1 MNQSTIIFLFSPYYG
16 HLIKSLMLAK
26 FYAAKGYSIH
36 YFVYKEATAFEAIAG
51 FPVTTTS
58 SKPFGVGLEGL
69 DDEGQKRSWKENMK
83 ERIAGTLFNDRKQEL
98 DKLVQELNP
107 TYIFLDEFCASDFII
122 LYPHRHKCV
131 MLVPTLPNYPNPA
144 IPPLNTFA
152 FPNEQVKKYW
162 TKQAFQGFFK
172 NIEQKITFLGFDN
185 ESLLKRR
192 FNQQKIA
199 QTYRYSFLNNKY
211 PCFAGVARWY
221 MLPQEFDFPSRSLPS
236 IDRYIGPVVTLNR
249 AEKTTLI
256 YSLFMKLAGAS
267 PDNKI
272 IYCAFGTVIQNYF
285 SDEELVAFYQKL
297 VRIALEKP
305 TWYFLVAV
313 PPAVLKKLKVNSLNI
328 IFTDFVPQ
336 LDALSRAT
344 VFITHGG
351 GSILESI
358 YKATPML
365 VLPPAAKFDYI
376 GNSARVV
383 YHGLGLNGKVH
394 DTDEVLMGQ
403 LQELIANPRYTLAV
417 QQMSELFKTKYHRD
431 YLNDLALP
439 T

>member
-1 MNQSTIIFLFSPYYG
+1 
-16 HLIKSLMLAK
+16 MLAK

-36 YFVYKEATAFEAIAG
+36 YFVYREAAAFAAIAG

-69 DDEGQKRSWKENMK
+69 DVEGQKRPWKDNMR
-83 ERIAGTLFNDRKQEL
+83 ERIAGKIFNDRKQEL

-107 TYIFLDEFCASDFII
+107 AYIFLDEFCASDFII

-131 MLVPTLPNYPNPA
+131 MLIPTLPNYPNSA

-152 FPNEQVKKYW
+152 FPNERIKKYW
-162 TKQAFQGFFK
+162 TKQAFQGFLK

-185 ESLLKRR
+185 KSLLKRK

-199 QTYRYSFLNNKY
+199 PIYRYSFLNNKY

-221 MLPQEFDFPSRSLPS
+221 MLPTEFDFPSRTLPP

-249 AEKTTLI
+249 TEKTTLI
-256 YSLFMKLAGAS
+256 YSLFIKLAGAS

-285 SDEELVAFYQKL
+285 NDEELITFYQKL

-313 PPAVLKKLKVNSLNI
+313 PQAVLKRLKANSLNI

-336 LDALSRAT
+336 LDALYKAT
-344 VFITHGG
+344 IFITHGG

-365 VLPPAAKFDYI
+365 VLPPSAKFDYV

-383 YHGLGLNGKVH
+383 YHGLGLHGSFH
-394 DTDEVLMGQ
+394 DSTEVLMGH
-403 LQELIANPRYTLAV
+403 LQELLENPRYTLAV
-417 QQMSELFKTKYHRD
+417 QQMSELFNEKYHSN
-431 YLNDLALP
+431 YLEDLALP